1 MDTLITAIF
10 LSILQGFFEFIPIS
24 SSGQVA
30 IIGNL
35 LSFEYLNNLTFY
47 AVIHFGSLAAVVWWT
62 RKTLYKVVFFK
73 NIPKNQTT
81 SLPLGIKLF
90 ILIAIATIPLFF
102 LLPIRGAIE
111 SILSNTDLIASMLIL
126 NGFILFLIHCKCKDT
141 KKNKQ
146 FGKTNALITG
156 ISQCFA
162 IIPGISRMST
172 TTISTLLMGFDKQT
186 AIQFSLLLSIPTLF
200 GAGVLSIIDSFLFY
214 EIEISL
220 LISIFFTSFFS
231 SLVSI
236 WLLEKSLN
244 KIGMNIF
251 AIMSFAIAISVFIF
265 I

>member
-30 IIGNL
+30 LIGNL

-47 AVIHFGSLAAVVWWT
+47 AIIHFGSLAAVIWWT
-62 RKTLYKVVFFK
+62 RKTLYKIVSFK
-73 NIPKNQTT
+73 SMPKNQTT
-81 SLPLGIKLF
+81 SLPLGVKLF
-90 ILIAIATIPLFF
+90 ILIIIATIPLFF
-102 LLPIRGAIE
+102 LLPIRGIVE
-111 SILSNTDLIASMLIL
+111 SALSNTDFIASMLIV
-126 NGFILFLIHCKCKDT
+126 NGLILFLIHCKCKKI
-141 KKNKQ
+141 KKSKQ

-156 ISQCFA
+156 VSQCFA

-172 TTISTLLMGFDKQT
+172 TTVSTLLMGFDKQT

-200 GAGVLSIIDSFLFY
+200 GAGVLSIIDSFLFH

-220 LISIFFTSFFS
+220 LISVFFTSFFS

-251 AIMSFAIAISVFIF
+251 AIISFVIAISVFVF
-265 I
+265 V